1 VNERLIVP
9 RLGTE
14 WEGQGGLNAGLMR
27 GENGAPDYYLI
38 APTTSLV
45 LKSSIAY
52 GGYGK
57 KTAGADSMLD
67 GFANTQ
73 ALVNSG
79 NDHPAAQWAARL
91 AIDGFSD
98 FFIPSIMELAL
109 LRVMVPD
116 LFGDYWYVS
125 STQYSADSA
134 WFQYFGGGLQ
144 GSAGKDFVGR
154 FRAVRRFI
162 PQ

>member
-1 VNERLIVP
+1 VSEQLIVP

-38 APTTSLV
+38 APTTSLA
-45 LKSSIAY
+45 LKASIAY

-57 KTAGADSMLD
+57 KTEGADSILD

-125 STQYSADSA
+125 STQYSAGYA
-134 WFQYFGGGLQ
+134 WNQYFVD
-144 GSAGKDFVGR
+144 GSQIIAYKLSEGR